1 LLASAFIARGLAAM
15 REHVPFKDFSN
26 GFIWANKPDCLLQME
41 ATTLKMR
48 EVERL
53 NDTEDR
59 LANNCASLQSSVKV
73 KEGSDYRWLNLH
85 PQQFFTGPGCL
96 QRNYS

>member
-1 LLASAFIARGLAAM
+1 M

-59 LANNCASLQSSVKV
+59 LANNNFPTIISEGERGLGLQMAEPPPPAV
-73 KEGSDYRWLNLH
+73 LH
-85 PQQFFTGPGCL
+85 WPRLLAAKQ
-96 QRNYS
+96 